1 MSRFQLVSSVDGAM
15 KKPVSPSRDLQ
26 THTEERGRF
35 CCFFVFLLRLLLQ
48 RSKHLCDLFG
58 KQSLTRRPRERER
71 GPREEKVPLWWT
83 RREEKKNTIH
93 GAAFGSGERKPSAP
107 SHETPTWRW
116 FRNGWKYSWEGKGKE
131 SGVGGEEYKDRKRK
145 KTEISSSFMAIMYYA
160 SKRRKKK
167 CEPPVVPVWQH
178 SRNVIVMTVVTAR
191 KKKKKTKRGSSSRE
205 KLLASFYLYRA
216 HPINV
221 YRFIRKHV
229 VFSLELCPGFSFL

>member
-83 RREEKKNTIH
+83 RREEKKTRFTVQLSDRVNVSQAHRVTKHRPGDDSEMDGNIVEKVKERRVEW
-93 GAAFGSGERKPSAP
+93 GEKNIRTERERKQK
-107 SHETPTWRW
+107 SHHHSWLSCTTPRKEEKKNANRRSSQFGNTRET
-116 FRNGWKYSWEGKGKE
+116 
-131 SGVGGEEYKDRKRK
+131 
-145 KTEISSSFMAIMYYA
+145 
-160 SKRRKKK
+160 
-167 CEPPVVPVWQH
+167 
-178 SRNVIVMTVVTAR
+178 
-191 KKKKKTKRGSSSRE
+191 
-205 KLLASFYLYRA
+205 
-216 HPINV
+216 
-221 YRFIRKHV
+221 
-229 VFSLELCPGFSFL
+229 